1 MSFNFSLY
9 SFAIIHTIL
18 IVYVNAIFTLSTW
31 TILCDIF
38 CLCILC
44 LFVWTLT
51 INVHNNK
58 KKPKK
63 TLEWTAGLILDKW
76 T

>member
-18 IVYVNAIFTLSTW
+18 IVYVNAIFTLSIW
-31 TILCDIF
+31 TILCDIS

-44 LFVWTLT
+44 LFVWSLT
-51 INVHNNK
+51 INVHNNNK
-58 KKPKK
+58 NPKK
-63 TLEWTAGLILDKW
+63 RLCGLLA
-76 T
+76 